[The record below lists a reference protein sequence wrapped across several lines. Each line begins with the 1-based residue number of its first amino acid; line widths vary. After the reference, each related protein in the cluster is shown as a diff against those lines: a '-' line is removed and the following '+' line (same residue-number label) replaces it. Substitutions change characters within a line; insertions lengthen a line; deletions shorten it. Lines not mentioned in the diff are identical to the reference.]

1 MTALPYDGALA
12 PTEPPPLVVP
22 PPHTFH
28 EETDMNSD
36 STDQSNTEYQSNTNS
51 DESFPGFGSVP
62 YSAPAAA
69 TAQTSAI
76 EVQESRPKKSYSLVL
91 LVSGLGAIAIAL
103 WVLFDTPTITPMI
116 ASITGLTLAV
126 LFGLYL
132 LTRK

>member
-1 MTALPYDGALA
+1 
-12 PTEPPPLVVP
+12 
-22 PPHTFH
+22 
-28 EETDMNSD
+28 MNSD

-69 TAQTSAI
+69 TAQTSAQTSAI